1 MQPLSGLARERMR
14 YKCCSHVISHILS
27 DVSKTQPIALSVT
40 IKHVR
45 HSSKATA
52 SLTVVAKFELCVV
65 YSSRLTR
72 AAKTMVTMATANEEA
87 ALEQKLFV

>member
-1 MQPLSGLARERMR
+1 MR
-14 YKCCSHVISHILS
+14 CKCCSHVISHILS

-45 HSSKATA
+45 HSNKAAAA
-52 SLTVVAKFELCVV
+52 SLTVVARFELCVV

-72 AAKTMVTMATANEEA
+72 DAKTMVTMATANEEA
-87 ALEQKLFV
+87 ALVQKLFV